1 MYFIFLFKHI
11 IVENGRDWV
20 ELAANKPIVQAL
32 DYTWVTME
40 QWWNDIDRETKWLRK
55 DLF

>member
-32 DYTWVTME
+32 DYTRVAH
-40 QWWNDIDRETKWLRK
+40 
-55 DLF
+55 